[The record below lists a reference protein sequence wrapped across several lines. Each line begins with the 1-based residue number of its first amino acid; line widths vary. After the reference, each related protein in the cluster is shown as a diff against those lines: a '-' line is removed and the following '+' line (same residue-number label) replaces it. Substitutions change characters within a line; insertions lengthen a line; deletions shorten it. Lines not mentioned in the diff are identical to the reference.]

1 MNPYLSMILG
11 AVCISFAAI
20 FVKLADTD
28 ASVSALF
35 RTLYGTLVLAL
46 FILIKYLKSKTPFI
60 KSVNYKRLIL
70 LSMIPG
76 FVFALD
82 LFVWHKSIP
91 IIGAG
96 LSTVVANTQVFYS
109 VIIGYFFF
117 GERLSKEWKVILP
130 LAFIG
135 VVSVGIKELSV
146 ELDWH
151 FLTGIGYASLAGISY
166 VVFLMTNKRI
176 RDEFSEISPIFTW
189 TLISF
194 FSSIGLFLCSFLE
207 NATYSISLESHMW
220 LFLLGLIAQA
230 VGWIFITFSLSKIQL
245 IHASFILLGQPIL
258 STLWGY
264 IFFGETLTS
273 LQIFGVLLVFSMI
286 SYGQYLIGKKRE

>member
-11 AVCISFAAI
+11 AICISFAAI
-20 FVKLADTD
+20 FVKLADVD

-35 RTLYGTLVLAL
+35 RTLYGTLILAI
-46 FILIKYLKSKTPFI
+46 FILINYLKDKASIAKTI
-60 KSVNYKRLIL
+60 NYKRLIL
-70 LSMIPG
+70 LSTIPG
-76 FVFALD
+76 FVFAID

-96 LSTVVANTQVFYS
+96 LSTVIANTQVFYS

-117 GERLSKEWKVILP
+117 GERLSKEWKLILP
-130 LAFIG
+130 LAFLG
-135 VVSVGIKELSV
+135 VVAVGVKDVSV
-146 ELDWH
+146 ELDWL
-151 FLTGIGYASLAGISY
+151 FLKGVGYASLAGISY

-176 RDEFSEISPIFTW
+176 RDEFAEISPIFTW

-194 FSSIGLFLCSFLE
+194 FSSVGLFILSLLE
-207 NATYSISLESHMW
+207 DGNYSISLQSHIW
-220 LFLLGLIAQA
+220 LFLLGFIAQA

-245 IHASFILLGQPIL
+245 IHASFILLAQPIL

-264 IFFGETLTS
+264 LFFGEILTS
-273 LQIFGVLLVFSMI
+273 LQLIGVLLVFSMI
-286 SYGQYLIGKKRE
+286 SYGQYLIGKK